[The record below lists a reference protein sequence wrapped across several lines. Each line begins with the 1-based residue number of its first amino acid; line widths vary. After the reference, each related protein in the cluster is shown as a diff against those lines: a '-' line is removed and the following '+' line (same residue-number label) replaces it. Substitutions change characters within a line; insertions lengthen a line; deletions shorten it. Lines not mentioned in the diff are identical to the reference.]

1 MISFHLKIVVILS
14 FTTLLSGCKDGLLLA
29 AVIIGLLNLD
39 PKEDSEN
46 AIENCEHPVQSN
58 SEALFVANRI
68 SDTIEYEIE
77 QLDSGIYSEEKVFCY
92 SGSMTLSGV
101 LSRTK
106 DESCGVGCT
115 RSYNDHD
122 VIASLSDC
130 IYIHPTNY
138 TWRYSITG
146 DIVLSNSM
154 GIERH
159 DDGTTKLFG
168 DYMITDNGTE
178 IEFEANGYHCDN
190 TMGEIVDTITLL
202 NAYEPANYISRHSLW
217 DTVNFTGKAGTYL
230 YSLH

>member
-1 MISFHLKIVVILS
+1 MTSFHLKTVVILF
-14 FTTLLSGCKDGLLLA
+14 FTTLLSACKDWFLPI

-39 PKEDSEN
+39 PKEDSDN
-46 AIENCEHPVQSN
+46 AIENCVHPVQSN
-58 SEALFVANRI
+58 SEAIFVANRI

-77 QLDSGIYSEEKVFCY
+77 QLDSGVYSEEKVSCY
-92 SGSMTLSGV
+92 SGSMTISGV
-101 LSRTK
+101 MSRTK

-122 VIASLSDC
+122 VIATLSDC

-138 TWRYSITG
+138 TWHYSITG

-154 GIERH
+154 SIERH
-159 DDGTTKLFG
+159 DDGATILFG

-202 NAYEPANYISRHSLW
+202 NAYESANYVSRHYIW

-230 YSLH
+230 YSLY